1 MFRQILFCH
10 LIAILIVNVHEVGLF
25 TVLVLPCGSV
35 GTQRPQLRPE
45 HHVEALLRR
54 NGRNDVLIQWRQV
67 DTLTSSVDAA
77 TLLQVDIHVKVVL
90 HDKHLAL
97 AHLVI
102 WHLGGGNGVRT
113 CTYSSTGIDENNV

>member
-10 LIAILIVNVHEVGLF
+10 LIAILVINVHKVGLF

-35 GTQRPQLRPE
+35 GTQRPQLCPE
-45 HHVEALLRR
+45 HHIEALLRR

-77 TLLQVDIHVKVVL
+77 TLLQVDIHVKVIL
-90 HDKHLAL
+90 HYKHLAL
-97 AHLVI
+97 AHLVL
-102 WHLGGGNGVRT
+102 WYLGSGNGVRT